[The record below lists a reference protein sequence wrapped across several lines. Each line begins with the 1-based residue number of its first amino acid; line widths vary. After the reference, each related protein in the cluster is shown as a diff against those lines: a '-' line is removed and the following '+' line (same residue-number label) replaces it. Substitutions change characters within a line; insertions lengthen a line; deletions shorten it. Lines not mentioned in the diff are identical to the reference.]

1 MQEVQEVRL
10 FGKVNKHTYVHLKII
25 MCKYWLL
32 FGTEVQSNGHVIHWR
47 VSIPVIL
54 KQRNMTIL

>member
-10 FGKVNKHTYVHLKII
+10 FGKVNKHTYVH
-25 MCKYWLL
+25 LL